1 MDFFD
6 DLVRYE
12 TYLWNELDDRLR
24 AGGAPPLGTLSA
36 LRVVRRHAGTCRV
49 QELRSEL
56 GITVGAAS
64 KLVDRL
70 ERDGLAVR
78 TAHPTDRRSSL
89 VTLTPAGDAAHDAG
103 VRLTEVAL
111 ADHLQGVDLDAVR
124 SALAVLLARLT
135 IPVTAMVS

>member
-6 DLVRYE
+6 SLVRYE
-12 TYLWNELDDRLR
+12 ISLWNDLDDRLR
-24 AGGAPPLGTLSA
+24 AGGASSLGTLSA
-36 LRVVRRHAGTCRV
+36 LRVVRRHAGSCRV
-49 QELRSEL
+49 QEIRSEL

-89 VTLTPAGDAAHDAG
+89 VTLTSAGDAAHDDG
-103 VRLTEVAL
+103 VRLMQAAL
-111 ADHLQGVDLDAVR
+111 AEHVDGVDLAEVR
-124 SALAVLLARLT
+124 STLVLLLARLT
-135 IPVTAMVS
+135 TPMTAVAP

>member
-6 DLVRYE
+6 SLVRYE
-12 TYLWNELDDRLR
+12 TFLWNELDDRLQ
-24 AGGAPPLGTLSA
+24 AGGGPSLGTLSA
-36 LRVVRRHAGTCRV
+36 LRVVRRHAGSCRV
-49 QELRSEL
+49 QEIRSEL

-89 VTLTPAGDAAHDAG
+89 VTLTSAGDTAHDEG
-103 VRLTEVAL
+103 VRLIEAAL
-111 ADHLQGVDLDAVR
+111 ADHVDGVDLAEV
-124 SALAVLLARLT
+124 SSTLVLLLARLT
-135 IPVTAMVS
+135 KPVAAVAS